1 MKNFLV
7 GKIMTSAHLFQIQS
21 IIIIAILTFGIS
33 KRKNRAIH
41 MKTMW
46 TAIIWDLLLV
56 LQIEL
61 NRGAIFKASKA
72 LSNPLILN
80 FHVTMAVLCVVG
92 YFFLLYSGRLLNLGE
107 TQKRIWHKRIG
118 FTTYALRLIT
128 FITSFWAVI
137 PKE

>member
-1 MKNFLV
+1 
-7 GKIMTSAHLFQIQS
+7 MTSAQFFQIQS
-21 IIIIAILTFGIS
+21 FIIIMILTFGIS

-46 TAIIWDLLLV
+46 IAIIWDLLLV

-72 LSNPLILN
+72 LSNPFILN
-80 FHVTMAVLCVVG
+80 FHVTMAVLCVLG
-92 YFFLLYSGRLLNLGE
+92 YFFLLYSGKLLNLGDAE
-107 TQKRIWHKRIG
+107 KRTWHKRIG

-128 FITSFWAVI
+128 FVTSYWAVI

>member
-1 MKNFLV
+1 
-7 GKIMTSAHLFQIQS
+7 MTSAQFFQIQS
-21 IIIIAILTFGIS
+21 IIIVAILTFGIS

-72 LSNPLILN
+72 LSNPFILN
-80 FHVTMAVLCVVG
+80 FHVTMAVLCVLG
-92 YFFLLYSGRLLNLGE
+92 YFFLIYSGRLLNLGE
-107 TQKRIWHKRIG
+107 QAKRTWHKRIG

-128 FITSFWAVI
+128 FVTSFWAVI